1 MVGYIFPDYRGGG
14 KLDFILAYNVNVLIK
29 PNFHITILEIE
40 IAFSFP

>member
-1 MVGYIFPDYRGGG
+1 MVGYIFPDYRE
-14 KLDFILAYNVNVLIK
+14 LDFILAYNVNVLIK